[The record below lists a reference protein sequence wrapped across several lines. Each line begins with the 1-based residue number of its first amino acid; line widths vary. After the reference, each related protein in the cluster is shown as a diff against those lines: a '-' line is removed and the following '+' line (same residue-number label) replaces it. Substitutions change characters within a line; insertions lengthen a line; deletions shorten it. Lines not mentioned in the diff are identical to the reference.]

1 MIPLQ
6 WCSSGSQVFLYITA
20 LYNMIAA
27 YSNKQTF
34 SLGRGEEP
42 FPVALT

>member
-1 MIPLQ
+1 MILLQ

-20 LYNMIAA
+20 LYYMLAA

-34 SLGRGEEP
+34 SLGMGEES
-42 FPVALT
+42 FPVAFT